1 MSYVENRSGKE
12 ITDREIQLK
21 VLKNLQDLRDSNNTI
36 KDWITFFGI
45 MQILGVT
52 IALLLWLL
60 N

>member
-1 MSYVENRSGKE
+1 MSNVENRFGKE

-36 KDWITFFGI
+36 KDWFTFFGI

>member
-45 MQILGVT
+45 MQILGLT

>member
-21 VLKNLQDLRDSNNTI
+21 VLKNLQDIRDSNNTI
-36 KDWITFFGI
+36 KDWTTFFGI

>member
-52 IALLLWLL
+52 IALLLWVL

>member
-21 VLKNLQDLRDSNNTI
+21 VLKTLQDLRDSNNTI

-45 MQILGVT
+45 MQILGLT

>member
-21 VLKNLQDLRDSNNTI
+21 VLKNLQDIRDSNNTI
-36 KDWITFFGI
+36 KDWTTFFGI

-52 IALLLWLL
+52 IALFLWLF

>member
-21 VLKNLQDLRDSNNTI
+21 VLKSLQEIRDSNNTI
-36 KDWITFFGI
+36 KDWTTFFGI

-52 IALLLWLL
+52 IALLLWFF

>member
-36 KDWITFFGI
+36 KDWITFFWNYANIRCYHSIII
-45 MQILGVT
+45 MGT
-52 IALLLWLL
+52 
-60 N
+60 

>member
-21 VLKNLQDLRDSNNTI
+21 VLKSLQDIRDSNNTI
-36 KDWITFFGI
+36 KDWTTFFGI

-52 IALLLWLL
+52 IALFLWLF

>member
-21 VLKNLQDLRDSNNTI
+21 VLKSLQDIRDSNNTI
-36 KDWITFFGI
+36 KDWATFFGI

-52 IALLLWLL
+52 IALLLWLF